1 MAICSRHP
9 GKKLTSVSPCPHPVR
24 YHFLAQSALIKIS
37 GADFPLS
44 YHCHP
49 RAIWP
54 HPSLFVLASPKSNV
68 NFPVG
73 QFHQHRIPH
82 PKYCHVFHICAFQQT
97 FSHLL
102 GKSSYPLSSLYKLL
116 QMTSNL
122 ASWWRLLQVP
132 QDQVIVTSSATTL
145 FFPQNS
151 ILALVTL
158 TCNYLVVC
166 LKPTS

>member
-9 GKKLTSVSPCPHPVR
+9 GKKLTLVSPCPHPVR
-24 YHFLAQSALIKIS
+24 YHFLAQSDLIKIS

-44 YHCHP
+44 YHCHS

-54 HPSLFVLASPKSNV
+54 HPSMSVSASPKSNF
-68 NFPVG
+68 NSPVG
-73 QFHQHRIPH
+73 QLHQHRIPH
-82 PKYCHVFHICAFQQT
+82 PKYCNVFHICAFQQS

-102 GKSSYPLSSLYKLL
+102 GKSSYPLSSLQELL
-116 QMTSNL
+116 QTVSNL
-122 ASWWRLLQVP
+122 ASWWRLFQVP

-158 TCNYLVVC
+158 TCNYLVVY
-166 LKPTS
+166 LKSTS